1 MLCRCHVLIHATK
14 QMAQKMLHAPAQSPR
29 YLCCPKCGHSTLPEN
44 QLLPAACP
52 ACGLILSKF
61 GMPVA
66 DRLPLSGQNDDVA
79 PSRLQHL
86 VQQLREA
93 ITYIPSRIDPAI
105 FWSRAALLALLT
117 GWAARLIWM
126 DHRDGEIGSSFLH
139 GPLLVFHEAGHF
151 IFRPFGEF
159 LTILGGTVGQLL
171 MPAIM
176 AGALLI
182 KNRDP
187 FGAAVG
193 LWLFGVSMLDI
204 APYIYDAL
212 HPQLVLLGGHTGD
225 GGGHD
230 WIYLLGETGLLK
242 RAQGLGW
249 LVHKLGALVVLI
261 SITWAGWVLWQQ
273 KKRLADSFGD
283 NADNDM

>member
-1 MLCRCHVLIHATK
+1 
-14 QMAQKMLHAPAQSPR
+14 
-29 YLCCPKCGHSTLPEN
+29 
-44 QLLPAACP
+44 
-52 ACGLILSKF
+52 
-61 GMPVA
+61 MPVA
-66 DRLPLSGQNDDVA
+66 DRLPLSGQVDDVVT
-79 PSRLQHL
+79 SRLQHL

-105 FWSRAALLALLT
+105 FWSRTALLALLA

-159 LTILGGTVGQLL
+159 LTILGGTAGQLL

-176 AGALLI
+176 TGALLI

-225 GGGHD
+225 EGGHD

-249 LVHKLGALVVLI
+249 LVHKLGVLVVLI
-261 SITWAGWVLWQQ
+261 SIAWAGWVLLQQ
-273 KKRLADSFGD
+273 KKRLTALQQSDSNSD
-283 NADNDM
+283 